1 MTQPE
6 YDAPDAGPQKPAG
19 TKAARPRDAA
29 TLILLRRD
37 AAAPRVLMGR
47 RHRSHSFMP
56 DKWVFP
62 GGRVDSADY
71 RAPAATELRA
81 DVEAALVRT
90 IPASRPPS
98 LARALAVAAVR
109 ETFEEVGLRLA
120 QPAPTTPAGGPWAP
134 FAADGVLPDLDALEL
149 IARAI
154 TPPMRPKR
162 FDARFFTAE
171 ADRLQ
176 SLTPTGGSGE
186 LDEIAWVNLEE
197 AMALDLPTVTRFV
210 LRELSLRLT
219 DPARRPLSLRYAR
232 GGRQMETL

>member
-1 MTQPE
+1 MTDPN
-6 YDAPDAGPQKPAG
+6 YDAPDAGPQKPPGA
-19 TKAARPRDAA
+19 KAVRPRDAA

-37 AAAPRVLMGR
+37 GPAPRVLMGR

-62 GGRVDSADY
+62 GGRVDAADF
-71 RAPAATELRA
+71 RAPAATELRP
-81 DVEAALVRT
+81 DVAEALTRT
-90 IPASRPPS
+90 LPAARPRS

-109 ETFEEVGLRLA
+109 ETFEEAGLRLA
-120 QPAPTTPAGGPWAP
+120 RPAPATRLGPAWTAFG
-134 FAADGVLPDLDALEL
+134 ADGALPDLAALEL

-176 SLTPTGGSGE
+176 SLEPSGVSGE

-197 AMALDLPTVTRFV
+197 AMQLDLPGVTRFV
-210 LRELSLRLT
+210 LRELSLRLD
-219 DPARRPLSLRYAR
+219 DPARRPLSLRFAN
-232 GGRQMETL
+232 GGRRIDPL

>member
-1 MTQPE
+1 MTRPE
-6 YDAPDAGPQKPAG
+6 YDAPDAGPQRPPG
-19 TKAARPRDAA
+19 TRAARPRDAA

-62 GGRVDSADY
+62 GGRVDAGDY
-71 RAPAATELRA
+71 RAPAATELRP
-81 DVEAALVRT
+81 DVQSALART
-90 IPASRPPS
+90 ILPSRPAS

-120 QPAPTTPAGGPWAP
+120 RPASTLPVAGDWAP
-134 FAADGVLPDLDALEL
+134 FAADGLLPDLEALEL

-171 ADRLQ
+171 AERLE

-197 AMALDLPTVTRFV
+197 AQALDLPSVTRFV
-210 LRELSLRLT
+210 LRELGLRLA
-219 DPARRPLSLRYAR
+219 DPSRRPLSLRFAR
-232 GGRQMETL
+232 GGRQLETL

>member
-1 MTQPE
+1 MSHRHF
-6 YDAPDAGPQKPAG
+6 DAPDAGPQKPPG
-19 TKAARPRDAA
+19 TKAVKPRDAA

-62 GGRVDSADY
+62 GGRVDAADY
-71 RAPAATELRA
+71 RAPAATELRP
-81 DVEAALVRT
+81 DVHAALGRT

-98 LARALAVAAVR
+98 LARALGVAAVR

-120 QPAPTTPAGGPWAP
+120 RPAPQRAVGGPWAP
-134 FAADGVLPDLDALEL
+134 FAAEGSLPDLEALEL

-197 AMALDLPTVTRFV
+197 AMALDLPGVTRFV
-210 LRELSLRLT
+210 LKELSLRLT
-219 DPARRPLSLRYAR
+219 DPTRRPLSLRFAH
-232 GGRQMETL
+232 GSRQLEAL